1 MPRRLRRGEPLLG
14 AGEALVWRRMPALA
28 VSLVPV
34 LGVAVLLG
42 RGVLLIVLLHHRLV
56 RLVLIVLAV
65 QHCLLLRRRVA
76 LPRVLALIR
85 GDRGGAR
92 RGSVRRVLPTRV
104 LRFPALAP
112 VLAPPRRR
120 VGDPSVVEARRMA
133 VVPDEDA
140 QDEVREDVGIYYGPR
155 PVVPGAGVQPVD

>member
-1 MPRRLRRGEPLLG
+1 MPRRLRRGEPLVG
-14 AGEALVWRRMPALA
+14 A
-28 VSLVPV
+28 
-34 LGVAVLLG
+34 
-42 RGVLLIVLLHHRLV
+42 GVLLIVLLHHRLV

-92 RGSVRRVLPTRV
+92 RGSVRRVLPTRM

-120 VGDPSVVEARRMA
+120 VRGPSV
-133 VVPDEDA
+133 
-140 QDEVREDVGIYYGPR
+140 EV
-155 PVVPGAGVQPVD
+155 